1 MNLTHMK
8 YALEVE
14 KEHSISRAAANLFM
28 GQPNLSR
35 AISELEEHLGIKIFR
50 RTAKGMYPTP
60 QGEEFLGYAKSIM
73 GQIDAI
79 EDIYR
84 GRGRVSQRF
93 SAAAPK
99 AMYISCAFTELS
111 KYVKLDESAEIFYHE
126 ANSPAI
132 IDDIL
137 NNDCNLGILRYK
149 AEQRDNYFR
158 LFKERGVSAELIC
171 EFKFCV
177 AVSER
182 SPLNKKE
189 RITKEDLAPYMEI
202 SHADPYVPVFPSLSS
217 QKTRLSDKVNKRI
230 YVFERASQLDLLGSN
245 ENTFMWVSPIPRRI
259 LKMYGISV
267 KYNTYYNQVYNDVLV
282 YRKGYIFT
290 ELDKRFI
297 DALVR
302 LKPGNAAEY

>member
-60 QGEEFLGYAKSIM
+60 QGEEFLRYAKSIM
-73 GQIDAI
+73 DQIDAI

-84 GRGRVSQRF
+84 GHGRVSQRF
-93 SAAAPK
+93 SIAVPRAT
-99 AMYISCAFTELS
+99 YISCAFTEFS
-111 KYVKLDESAEIFYHE
+111 KIIKTDESAEIFYHE
-126 ANSPAI
+126 TNSLRI

-149 AEQRDNYFR
+149 EEQRDSYFK
-158 LFKERGVSAELIC
+158 LFKERGIEAELIC
-171 EFKFCV
+171 EFRFCV
-177 AVSER
+177 ASSKR
-182 SPLNKKE
+182 SPLSRKGF
-189 RITKEDLAPYMEI
+189 ITEEDLSSCIEI
-202 SHADPYVPVFPSLSS
+202 SHADPYVPTLPSLSA
-217 QKTRLSDKVNKRI
+217 QRTKLSDNINKRI

-259 LKMYGISV
+259 LEMYGICENN
-267 KYNTYYNQVYNDVLV
+267 NTYYKQKYNDVLV
-282 YRKGYIFT
+282 YRKGYNFT
-290 ELDKRFI
+290 NLDKRFI
-297 DALVR
+297 DELVK
-302 LKPGNAAEY
+302 LKPGRNS